1 MNFSDF
7 LKTSLP
13 GQAKVTHKQNAIE
26 QNFTSM
32 GPMNSWLLD
41 LLALALCIL
50 CIWEAIEREQGRIS
64 QFISLTFLFSVV
76 CTSLES
82 QRSRNYFDSSTIQ
95 IRILSK
101 ELIFF
106 IGLQLKLK
114 YYICT
119 MNRTKYFTCK
129 FSCLVIKSIRKI
141 GRNKKHPTPPHPPP
155 PKKEKGKTNH
165 LQNK

>member
-1 MNFSDF
+1 MY
-7 LKTSLP
+7 LKSNPYTC
-13 GQAKVTHKQNAIE
+13 KVKQNANE
-26 QNFTSM
+26 QTFTSM
-32 GPMNSWLLD
+32 GPMNSCLLD
-41 LLALALCIL
+41 LPIHYAFFAFEKLQKHSIKPGQQ
-50 CIWEAIEREQGRIS
+50 RRIS
-64 QFISLTFLFSVV
+64 QNISLTLLFSVV

-106 IGLQLKLK
+106 IGLELKLK

-119 MNRTKYFTCK
+119 INRTKYFSCK
-129 FSCLVIKSIRKI
+129 FSCLVIKSIRKT
-141 GRNKKHPTPPHPPP
+141 GRNKKHPTPPPP